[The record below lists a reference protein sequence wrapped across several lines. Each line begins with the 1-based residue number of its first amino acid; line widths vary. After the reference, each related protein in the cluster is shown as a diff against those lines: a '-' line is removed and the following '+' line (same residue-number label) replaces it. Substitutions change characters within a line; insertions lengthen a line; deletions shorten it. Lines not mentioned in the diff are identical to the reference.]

1 MISCGNFFIVK
12 NKILAI
18 IVLMFFAYLISLCST
33 SDPFV
38 GKSLLNSFGVV
49 PIISYLLLGPMID
62 IKNTIVL
69 FGNYKKSFVVALIAL
84 IFITIFIVCF
94 VYTALIL
101 YIKIS
106 NNLGNYL
113 APQMQKYILW
123 FVPILFSIGLVMCFN
138 NHIHYKFKFSDL
150 ILLLPILIATNRNNF
165 YNSSKSKT
173 NNEKTS
179 QSKDSNQDIEITKSI
194 CLSMLRY

>member
-1 MISCGNFFIVK
+1 MISCGNFFIVE

-18 IVLMFFAYLISLCST
+18 LVLMFFAYLISLCST

-62 IKNTIVL
+62 IKNIIVL
-69 FGNYKKSFVVALIAL
+69 FGNYKKSLVVTLISS
-84 IFITIFIVCF
+84 IFIVYF

-194 CLSMLRY
+194 CLSMLHY

>member
-1 MISCGNFFIVK
+1 MISCGNFFIVE

-18 IVLMFFAYLISLCST
+18 LVLMFFAYLISPCST

-38 GKSLLNSFGVV
+38 GKSLLNFFGVV

-69 FGNYKKSFVVALIAL
+69 FCNYKKSFVITLISL
-84 IFITIFIVCF
+84 IFIVCF
-94 VYTALIL
+94 VYAALIL

-123 FVPILFSIGLVMCFN
+123 SVPILFSIGLLMCFN
-138 NHIHYKFKFSDL
+138 NHILVIKFYYFQ
-150 ILLLPILIATNRNNF
+150 
-165 YNSSKSKT
+165 Y
-173 NNEKTS
+173 
-179 QSKDSNQDIEITKSI
+179 
-194 CLSMLRY
+194 

>member
-1 MISCGNFFIVK
+1 MIACGNFFIVE
-12 NKILAI
+12 NKISAI
-18 IVLMFFAYLISLCST
+18 IVLIFFAYLISLCST

>member
-1 MISCGNFFIVK
+1 MISCGNFFIVE

-33 SDPFV
+33 ADSFV

-49 PIISYLLLGPMID
+49 TIISYLLLVPMTD

-69 FGNYKKSFVVALIAL
+69 FDNYKKSFVVTLIL
-84 IFITIFIVCF
+84 LIFIVCF

-123 FVPILFSIGLVMCFN
+123 YVPILFSIGLVMCFN

-194 CLSMLRY
+194 CLSMLHY

>member
-1 MISCGNFFIVK
+1 
-12 NKILAI
+12 
-18 IVLMFFAYLISLCST
+18 
-33 SDPFV
+33 
-38 GKSLLNSFGVV
+38 
-49 PIISYLLLGPMID
+49 MID
-62 IKNTIVL
+62 IKNIIVL
-69 FGNYKKSFVVALIAL
+69 FGNYKKSLVVTLISS
-84 IFITIFIVCF
+84 IFIVYF

-173 NNEKTS
+173 NNEKNK
-179 QSKDSNQDIEITKSI
+179 SK
-194 CLSMLRY
+194 

>member
-1 MISCGNFFIVK
+1 MISCGNFFIVE
-12 NKILAI
+12 NKISAI

-33 SDPFV
+33 SNPFV

-69 FGNYKKSFVVALIAL
+69 FFNYKKSFVVTLIL
-84 IFITIFIVCF
+84 LIFIVCF

-123 FVPILFSIGLVMCFN
+123 YVPILFSIGLVMCFN

-194 CLSMLRY
+194 CLSMLHY

>member
-1 MISCGNFFIVK
+1 
-12 NKILAI
+12 
-18 IVLMFFAYLISLCST
+18 MFFAYLISLCSA
-33 SDPFV
+33 SDSFV

-69 FGNYKKSFVVALIAL
+69 FFNYKKSFVVTLIL
-84 IFITIFIVCF
+84 LIFIVCF

-123 FVPILFSIGLVMCFN
+123 YVPILFSIGLVMCFN

-194 CLSMLRY
+194 CLSMLHY

>member
-1 MISCGNFFIVK
+1 
-12 NKILAI
+12 
-18 IVLMFFAYLISLCST
+18 MFFAYLISLYST

-38 GKSLLNSFGVV
+38 GKSLLNSFVVV

-69 FGNYKKSFVVALIAL
+69 FGNYKKSFVVTFISL

-113 APQMQKYILW
+113 AHKCKNIYCG
-123 FVPILFSIGLVMCFN
+123 LFQFYFQLV
-138 NHIHYKFKFSDL
+138 
-150 ILLLPILIATNRNNF
+150 
-165 YNSSKSKT
+165 
-173 NNEKTS
+173 
-179 QSKDSNQDIEITKSI
+179 
-194 CLSMLRY
+194 

>member
-1 MISCGNFFIVK
+1 MISCGNFFIVET
-12 NKILAI
+12 KILAI
-18 IVLMFFAYLISLCST
+18 LVLMFFAYLISLCST
-33 SDPFV
+33 SDSFV

-69 FGNYKKSFVVALIAL
+69 FCNYKKSFVVTLISL

-94 VYTALIL
+94 AYTALIL

-106 NNLGNYL
+106 NNLENYL

-123 FVPILFSIGLVMCFN
+123 FVPILFSIGLMLCFN

-194 CLSMLRY
+194 CLSMLHY

>member
-1 MISCGNFFIVK
+1 MISCGNFFIVE

-18 IVLMFFAYLISLCST
+18 IVLMFFTYLISLCST

-69 FGNYKKSFVVALIAL
+69 FGNYKKSFVVTLISL
-84 IFITIFIVCF
+84 IFIVYF

-101 YIKIS
+101 YMKIS

-113 APQMQKYILW
+113 APQMQKYIL
-123 FVPILFSIGLVMCFN
+123 
-138 NHIHYKFKFSDL
+138 
-150 ILLLPILIATNRNNF
+150 
-165 YNSSKSKT
+165 
-173 NNEKTS
+173 
-179 QSKDSNQDIEITKSI
+179 
-194 CLSMLRY
+194 

>member
-1 MISCGNFFIVK
+1 MISCGNFFIVE
-12 NKILAI
+12 NKILSI
-18 IVLMFFAYLISLCST
+18 LVLMFFAYLISPCST

-38 GKSLLNSFGVV
+38 GKSLLNFFGVV

-69 FGNYKKSFVVALIAL
+69 FCNYKKSFVVTLISL
-84 IFITIFIVCF
+84 IFIVCF
-94 VYTALIL
+94 VYAALIL

-123 FVPILFSIGLVMCFN
+123 SVPILFSIGLVMCFN
-138 NHIHYKFKFSDL
+138 NHILVIKFYYFQ
-150 ILLLPILIATNRNNF
+150 
-165 YNSSKSKT
+165 Y
-173 NNEKTS
+173 
-179 QSKDSNQDIEITKSI
+179 
-194 CLSMLRY
+194 

>member
-1 MISCGNFFIVK
+1 MVIFLIVE
-12 NKILAI
+12 NKISAI
-18 IVLMFFAYLISLCST
+18 IVLMFFAYLISLCSA
-33 SDPFV
+33 SDSFV

-69 FGNYKKSFVVALIAL
+69 FFNYKKSFVVTLIL
-84 IFITIFIVCF
+84 LIFIVCF

-123 FVPILFSIGLVMCFN
+123 YVPILFSIGLVMCFN
-138 NHIHYKFKFSDL
+138 NHIHYKSKFSDL

>member
-1 MISCGNFFIVK
+1 MISCGNFFIVE
-12 NKILAI
+12 NEILAI

-38 GKSLLNSFGVV
+38 GKSLLNFFGVV

-62 IKNTIVL
+62 IKNIIVL
-69 FGNYKKSFVVALIAL
+69 FGNYKKSLVVTLISS
-84 IFITIFIVCF
+84 IFIVYF

-194 CLSMLRY
+194 CLSMLHY

>member
-1 MISCGNFFIVK
+1 MIACGNFFIVE
-12 NKILAI
+12 NEILAI

-62 IKNTIVL
+62 IKNIIVL
-69 FGNYKKSFVVALIAL
+69 FGNYKKSLVVTLISS
-84 IFITIFIVCF
+84 IFIVYF

-173 NNEKTS
+173 NNEKNK
-179 QSKDSNQDIEITKSI
+179 SK
-194 CLSMLRY
+194 

>member
-1 MISCGNFFIVK
+1 MISCGNFFIVE

-38 GKSLLNSFGVV
+38 GKSLLNSFEVV
-49 PIISYLLLGPMID
+49 PLISYLLSGPMID

-69 FGNYKKSFVVALIAL
+69 FGNYKKSFVVTLISL

-123 FVPILFSIGLVMCFN
+123 SAPILFSIGLVMCFN
-138 NHIHYKFKFSDL
+138 NHILVIKFYYFQ
-150 ILLLPILIATNRNNF
+150 
-165 YNSSKSKT
+165 Y
-173 NNEKTS
+173 
-179 QSKDSNQDIEITKSI
+179 
-194 CLSMLRY
+194 

>member
-1 MISCGNFFIVK
+1 MISCGNFFIVE

-33 SDPFV
+33 FDPFV

-49 PIISYLLLGPMID
+49 PIISYPLLGPMID

-69 FGNYKKSFVVALIAL
+69 FGNYKKSFVVTLISL
-84 IFITIFIVCF
+84 IFIVCF

-150 ILLLPILIATNRNNF
+150 ILLLPILIVTNRNNF

-173 NNEKTS
+173 NNEKTN